1 MAVVR
6 IPGSKAPTLSKKH
19 LDEQTLMFQ
28 AELEP
33 KLKKGPSGLSVIMI

>member
-1 MAVVR
+1 MTVVR

-33 KLKKGPSGLSVIMI
+33 KLKKDHLDCL